1 MVETNA
7 SLSVPNGYW
16 FTDSDL
22 PNLVIANYYPER
34 TDQESGVIRDYLH
47 AHGTEFDV
55 FGFSV
60 RVGQALAPDPTHLI
74 GVQRST
80 IYSTRK
86 RIDFVGIKGEL
97 HTLVEAKQRVQPSAI
112 GQILT
117 YRKLYLEEHPEVHDV
132 RMIIIGRYSDA
143 DTVNSATA
151 HGIDVL
157 IYTPPDVG

>member
-1 MVETNA
+1 MTES

-16 FTDSDL
+16 FTSADL
-22 PNLVIANYYPER
+22 PQLQIRDYYPER
-34 TDQESGVIRDYLH
+34 TDQESAVIRDYLH
-47 AHGTEFDV
+47 AHGTEFDRL
-55 FGFSV
+55 GFSV
-60 RVGQALAPDPTHLI
+60 RVGQAVTPDPTHLI

-86 RIDFVGIKGEL
+86 RIDFVGIKGAL
-97 HTLVEAKQRVQPSAI
+97 HTLVEAKQRIQPSAI

-117 YRKLYLEEHPEVHDV
+117 YRKLYREEHPSAREV
-132 RMIIIGRYSDA
+132 RMVLIGRYSDT

-157 IYTPPDVG
+157 VFTPPEAV